1 MRFNH
6 IFKLTNENETHREY
20 KCDNV
25 NINIDFISGS
35 ALRVAVF
42 NDNAEMLPTF
52 TVNPNNNL
60 SSLGRNR
67 LSVDGF
73 DCVAPVVEKF
83 ENKEKF
89 VLDCGVTV
97 DLDLNNFILSYSKES
112 KLLFA
117 DRAPLAYNFE
127 GEFGNGSYHYI
138 TREDDE
144 HIFGLGDKSG
154 LINKA
159 GQVYRVET
167 ADSMGFD
174 AEKQIL
180 CTSTFRFIFA
190 KILLVLTVFI
200 TIQQTP
206 LLLIWAGKSI
216 IITAISSILRRM
228 TIAWFI
234 MFFRK
239 QAFCFTAI
247 CSLVRQAGFSA

>member
-60 SSLGRNR
+60 SSLGRSR

-174 AEKQIL
+174 AEKTDPL
-180 CTSTFRFIFA
+180 YKHRFIFA

-206 LLLIWAGKSI
+206 LLLI
-216 IITAISSILRRM
+216 
-228 TIAWFI
+228 
-234 MFFRK
+234 
-239 QAFCFTAI
+239 
-247 CSLVRQAGFSA
+247 